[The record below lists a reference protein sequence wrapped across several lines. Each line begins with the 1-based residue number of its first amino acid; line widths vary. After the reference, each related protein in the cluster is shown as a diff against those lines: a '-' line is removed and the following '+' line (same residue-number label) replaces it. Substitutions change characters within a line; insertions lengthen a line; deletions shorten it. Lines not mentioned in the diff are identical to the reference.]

1 LDNFN
6 YSEAD
11 IPLNERPEI
20 DRWVLSELH
29 TLIQK
34 VDAYYAD
41 YEPTKA
47 ARAISDFTQDYVSNW
62 FVRLSRRRYW
72 KGDYQQD
79 KISAYQTLYTCL
91 VTIAKLGAPIAP
103 FFMDKLYL
111 DLNLATKKETFD
123 SVHLADFPIFDE
135 AYVDKSLERKMESA
149 QIISSLVLSL
159 RAKEKI
165 RVRQPLQ
172 KIMIPVSSESQKN
185 EILAVA
191 DLIKSEVNIKE
202 IEVLEDASDI
212 LVKQIKPNFKVLGPR
227 FGKDMKAVAQAVNN
241 FTAGDIKKIE
251 QNGILDVEVNGKNI
265 TLERTDVEITSQDI
279 EGWLVANEG
288 ALTVALDV
296 TISDDLRREGIA
308 RELINRIQNLRK
320 DSGFEVTDRIDVM
333 LQKDEQVIKAVDANM
348 TYIKSE
354 TLTNK
359 LEIIDKLVDG
369 IEIAF
374 DDVNTKLFIKKH

>member
-1 LDNFN
+1 
-6 YSEAD
+6 
-11 IPLNERPEI
+11 
-20 DRWVLSELH
+20 
-29 TLIQK
+29 
-34 VDAYYAD
+34 
-41 YEPTKA
+41 
-47 ARAISDFTQDYVSNW
+47 
-62 FVRLSRRRYW
+62 
-72 KGDYQQD
+72 
-79 KISAYQTLYTCL
+79 
-91 VTIAKLGAPIAP
+91 
-103 FFMDKLYL
+103 MDKLYL

-227 FGKDMKAVAQAVNN
+227 FGKDMKAVAQTVNN
-241 FTAGDIKKIE
+241 FTADDIKKIE